1 MCTGWRKSGLASLCL
16 ASHAIIFPFES
27 DVAFQGFPDSNV
39 SLMSGHTQSPT
50 ILYLGT
56 HDVTFMLCPQIS
68 DSVFRL
74 DFRKFDLE
82 NVLVAFA
89 FLLIFQSATNWSVF
103 WLIFMLKIHGFTFIV
118 VFHWTN
124 ICRKI
129 FGAVR
134 NIKTVKA
141 VVQSLLNNSVDVSLS
156 LNGHLLIYAPRES
169 LVTDPV
175 KRCGFDGELWC

>member
-82 NVLVAFA
+82 KRFGGFCLSPHFPVRDQLECVLVD
-89 FLLIFQSATNWSVF
+89 
-103 WLIFMLKIHGFTFIV
+103 
-118 VFHWTN
+118 FHVENTR
-124 ICRKI
+124 IYI
-129 FGAVR
+129 Y
-134 NIKTVKA
+134 
-141 VVQSLLNNSVDVSLS
+141 SSLS
-156 LNGHLLIYAPRES
+156 LNKHVGKYLEPLGTLKLLKPWYSHCSITVWMWA
-169 LVTDPV
+169 
-175 KRCGFDGELWC
+175 